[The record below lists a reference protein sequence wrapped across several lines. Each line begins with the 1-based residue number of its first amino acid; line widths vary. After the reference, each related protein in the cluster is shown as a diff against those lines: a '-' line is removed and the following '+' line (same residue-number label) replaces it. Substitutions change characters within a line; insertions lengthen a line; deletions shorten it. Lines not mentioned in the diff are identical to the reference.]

1 MRKGGVFFL
10 KTPHY
15 SNPPRLPR
23 EKFLKINLGLG
34 GEFWEKRE
42 NEKIGILK
50 KFNTMAKKGKV
61 SKEKVDS
68 GKTPEKTLDGLIRTM
83 RQTLTK
89 EGLYRPEM
97 ARQVE
102 LTASTLMVFR
112 VVRDVAIRL
121 NQDVTIKETSREGDA
136 RIKNNPVIYQY
147 IQVADLLQ
155 RNLRALNMNKEL
167 TRGKDDKVNDDE
179 ADPLALLMKEQKE
192 DD

>member
-1 MRKGGVFFL
+1 
-10 KTPHY
+10 
-15 SNPPRLPR
+15 
-23 EKFLKINLGLG
+23 
-34 GEFWEKRE
+34 
-42 NEKIGILK
+42 
-50 KFNTMAKKGKV
+50 MAKKK
-61 SKEKVDS
+61 KAAEKKND
-68 GKTPEKTLDGLIRTM
+68 PEKTLDGLIRTL
-83 RQTLTK
+83 RQTLK
-89 EGLYRPEM
+89 DENLYRPEM

-121 NQDVTIKETSREGDA
+121 GEDVTIEETSREGDA

-167 TRGKDDKVNDDE
+167 TKGRDDKVNDDE

>member
-1 MRKGGVFFL
+1 M
-10 KTPHY
+10 
-15 SNPPRLPR
+15 
-23 EKFLKINLGLG
+23 
-34 GEFWEKRE
+34 
-42 NEKIGILK
+42 
-50 KFNTMAKKGKV
+50 
-61 SKEKVDS
+61 
-68 GKTPEKTLDGLIRTM
+68 
-83 RQTLTK
+83 TK

-97 ARQVE
+97 ARQLE

-167 TRGKDDKVNDDE
+167 TRGKDDKVNESED
-179 ADPLALLMKEQKE
+179 DPLALLMKEQKE

>member
-1 MRKGGVFFL
+1 
-10 KTPHY
+10 
-15 SNPPRLPR
+15 
-23 EKFLKINLGLG
+23 
-34 GEFWEKRE
+34 
-42 NEKIGILK
+42 
-50 KFNTMAKKGKV
+50 MAKKGKV

-167 TRGKDDKVNDDE
+167 TRGKDDKVNESED
-179 ADPLALLMKEQKE
+179 DPLALLMKEQKE